1 MGVNCAFEIAETLP
15 QRIMIR
21 NIMIDML
28 KICFID
34 NPKTLDL
41 ICITMGNDCKKKGF
55 GLYQNKSLRN
65 QFCEAVSLNCAR
77 K

>member
-15 QRIMIR
+15 QRITIK
-21 NIMIDML
+21 NIITGIL

-34 NPKTLDL
+34 NPKALIDL
-41 ICITMGNDCKKKGF
+41 ICITMGIECEENRL
-55 GLYQNKSLRN
+55 LYQNKSLRN
-65 QFCEAVSLNCAR
+65 QFCEAVSLKCAR